1 MSPRTDENLD
11 DGPPPPFGVDLDTAA
26 ATHKTNKKK
35 VLKELRAEDQRQNC
49 CSSLSVVI
57 NYLRNQIAKQPG
69 AFKIGIFTVF
79 LTVMVITFLESVLS
93 CTPILFVKFGQ
104 KAVGAIDF

>member
-1 MSPRTDENLD
+1 M
-11 DGPPPPFGVDLDTAA
+11 
-26 ATHKTNKKK
+26 
-35 VLKELRAEDQRQNC
+35 
-49 CSSLSVVI
+49 I